1 MPVYR
6 SIGEMSVPPQ
16 IIASLG
22 VADCGSLAFNGISL
36 SRLAGECDPNCSC
49 RTFWVDERVLWRR
62 WRVGDDGGRSAVLVP
77 LTVAAHPH
85 VIQSTVP

>member
-6 SIGEMSVPPQ
+6 SIGEMPVTPEN
-16 IIASLG
+16 IGSLG
-22 VADCGSLAFNGISL
+22 LADCGSLAFYGISL
-36 SRLAGECDPNCSC
+36 SRLAGEGDPNCSC
-49 RTFWVDERVLWRR
+49 RTFWVDERVLCRR
-62 WRVGDDGGRSAVLVP
+62 WRVGDGGRSAVLVP